1 MKCTNKVP
9 TVLPR
14 DFFMKAF
21 FAFILLIV
29 SNQLFGQRIG
39 ELKHYERKHSLDA
52 IQLPCDQFSSEDF
65 EITFPD
71 SIYDSGSIFVKNLKY
86 KGVGGFNYSLKF
98 ENNKVQSTVIKTK
111 GNKRLALLLELNA
124 KIAKDQ
130 KNKNECYPSSELNLS
145 EGRRATLIINIMP

>member
-1 MKCTNKVP
+1 MKCTNKIP

-21 FAFILLIV
+21 FAFIVLIM

-39 ELKHYERKHSLDA
+39 ELKHYQRKSSLDA

-65 EITFPD
+65 QITFPD
-71 SIYDSGSIFVKNLKY
+71 SIYDSGSVFVKNLKY

-98 ENNKVQSTVIKTK
+98 ENNEVQSTVIKTK
-111 GNKRLALLLELNA
+111 GNKQLALLLELNA

-145 EGRRATLIINIMP
+145 KGRRATLIINTLP